1 MAVIYIFNNA
11 GEGFSVDFTFTEF
24 EVELTIDELNCYV
37 AILPAKFIDPTKY
50 EYCVSMSML
59 Y

>member
-11 GEGFSVDFTFTEF
+11 GEGFSVDFTFIEF

-50 EYCVSMSML
+50 CVSMSML